1 MSSDVRARPQADP
14 RPSPSYAQR
23 PGPVEERATPR
34 RDLAVTIGLFAA
46 LVSALLPVLP
56 VVRPG
61 GWMLGA
67 IALAGLILAAGYLAR
82 RRRIPAVGV
91 SLIEA
96 ALWVMFL
103 TGVFL
108 NTTAILWV
116 IPTLDTFAAVPA
128 LVDRAVI
135 EIANGSAPLDVSPS
149 LSIMIVGA
157 MGLLAIIVDH
167 VVLTARMPLLASV
180 GIIAVS
186 LIPSIAVP
194 GDLDVMAFV
203 LLAASILFLIR
214 AETSSRVPPLAR
226 AVERSAGVPATA
238 IGIGAVAV
246 IVALVATPLLPAP
259 IPRTGAGVGNGPGID
274 ASLQLGDDLR
284 RPIEI
289 EVMRVRTSGSDA
301 PYLRATT
308 LSRFDGAVWEPDR
321 VRTVP
326 LERNGDLGAL
336 EIDDDVRLVESTTTV
351 DVVNLASIW
360 APIPYP
366 AVSVT
371 GLQGG
376 WVAVPYNRT
385 VVSQAGTAQGQ
396 QYEVDSVTPRPTL
409 EQIRATTAD
418 SDEMREELT
427 ALPED
432 LPPIIAQLAAEKT
445 AGAESDYDALI
456 ALQRWFRGSDFRY
469 SLSAPVEEGFD
480 GSGAEAVASFLE
492 VKEGYCIHFASA
504 FALMARSLGMP
515 TRIVV
520 GYLPG
525 IPTAERI
532 DDETVY
538 SVPSS
543 LLHAWPEVHFQGI
556 GWVGFEPTNGLGSP
570 TSFLPASVAPGQIGN
585 PGETDPQPTAS
596 PSANPTGGPLDT
608 EDPRAGE
615 TAGDAVR
622 MVNPLPTLGAVLA
635 ILLLLGVPA
644 LVREVRRRQLA
655 TAAENGDSAAAWLT
669 VQDAAI
675 DVGIPVPAHESPRV
689 FAARLVADHSAP
701 ASELGVLVRAIER
714 ASYASSAV
722 AGYWHGND
730 VADAAAAVRAE
741 LMRTAP
747 PARRVLAVIAP
758 RSLIIRPGSVY
769 AGGAGARVR
778 AR

>member
-1 MSSDVRARPQADP
+1 MSSDLRTRPQADP
-14 RPSPSYAQR
+14 HPALSYAQR
-23 PGPVEERATPR
+23 PGPVDENPARR

-56 VVRPG
+56 VVQPG

-67 IALAGLILAAGYLAR
+67 VILAGLILAAGYLAR

-96 ALWVMFL
+96 ALWVMFM

-108 NTTAILWV
+108 NSTAILWV
-116 IPTLDTFAAVPA
+116 IPTLDTFAEVSA

-149 LSIMIVGA
+149 LSILIVGA

-238 IGIGAVAV
+238 IGIGAIAV

-289 EVMRVRTSGSDA
+289 EVMRVRTSGSEA

-308 LSRFDGAVWEPDR
+308 LSRFDGAVWEPDN
-321 VRTVP
+321 VRTEP
-326 LERNGDLGAL
+326 LDRDGDLGAL
-336 EIDDDVRLVESTTTV
+336 DIDDDVRLVESTTDV
-351 DVVNLASIW
+351 EVVNLASIW

-366 AVSVT
+366 ARSVT
-371 GLQGG
+371 GLEGG
-376 WVAVPYNRT
+376 WVRVPYNRT

-396 QYEVDSVTPRPTL
+396 QYEVVADTPRPTL
-409 EQIRATTAD
+409 EQIRATSAD
-418 SDEMREELT
+418 SAEQREELT

-432 LPPIIAQLAAEKT
+432 LPPVIAETAATVT
-445 AGAESDYDALI
+445 AGAGNDYDALI
-456 ALQRWFRGSDFRY
+456 ALQRWFRGSEFRY

-504 FALMARSLGMP
+504 FALMARTLDMP

-525 IPTAERI
+525 VPTAERI

-556 GWVGFEPTNGLGSP
+556 GWIGFEPTNGLGNP
-570 TSFLPASVAPGQIGN
+570 TSFLPASVAPGQVGA
-585 PGETDPQPTAS
+585 PGETDPQPSAS
-596 PSANPTGGPLDT
+596 PSTGPSGGPLDA

-635 ILLLLGVPA
+635 ILLLLAVPA

-655 TAAENGDSAAAWLT
+655 AAAENGDSAAAWMT

-675 DVGIPVPAHESPRV
+675 DVGIAVPASESPRA
-689 FAARLVADHSAP
+689 FAARLVADHGAP
-701 ASELGVLVRAIER
+701 AHELGVLARAIER

-730 VADAAAAVRAE
+730 VADAAAAVRAA
-741 LMRTAP
+741 LLRTAP
-747 PARRVLAVIAP
+747 PARRVLAVVAP
-758 RSLIIRPGSVY
+758 RSLIIRPGSAY
-769 AGGAGARVR
+769 AAGAGARVR